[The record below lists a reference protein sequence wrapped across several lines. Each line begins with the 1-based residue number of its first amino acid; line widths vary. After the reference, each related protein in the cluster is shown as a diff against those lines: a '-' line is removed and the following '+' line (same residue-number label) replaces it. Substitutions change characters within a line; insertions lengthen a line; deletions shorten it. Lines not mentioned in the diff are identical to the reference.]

1 MKKVLSCLTALLLV
15 IALAIP
21 AFAESTGTIT
31 IKPADN
37 VSLEGKTLKAYKL
50 LDASFVNGTDASE
63 GVSYTVPDE
72 LAGFY
77 ASQFTLDKAAKD
89 FSVQVA
95 NKILDMS
102 ENSDALFAFAKEAL
116 AAAKSAGIAGTS
128 GAMNGANYVISGLA
142 HGYYVIEDEGT
153 AKPLSALM
161 LKTSSAEIQLKA
173 DKPTVDKEIDGDKDT
188 DDSKTGLVKYNNAAI
203 GDKVPFV
210 VKSTVPATT
219 GYTKYTMVFTDT
231 FSAGLTYNN
240 DLTVTVDGT
249 TVTTGYTAAVSGQTL
264 TVTFT
269 DVKGWDGKKIELNYT
284 ATVNQNAVIGTAGN
298 DNTVN
303 LTYSSNPNIDTET
316 ETTPDSKTRTFV
328 TEFGLLKV
336 DKLDPSKT
344 LRGVEFELTGT
355 KINKVLV
362 TDDKG
367 TKRLVETTEDV
378 TVKATTDEN
387 GKILFTGLSAGTY
400 TLTELKTLDG
410 YNLLTSPI
418 TVTIG
423 WTAPADDTVA
433 CTWTYSENCN
443 IVDGVAVVTVEN
455 STGTELPSTG
465 GIGTT
470 IFYIVGA
477 VLVLGAAIVL
487 VTRKILA
494 SSK

>member
-31 IKPADN
+31 IKPTDK

-50 LDASFVNGTDASE
+50 LDASFVNGTNATE
-63 GVSYTVPDE
+63 GVSYTVPDA
-72 LAGFY
+72 LADFY
-77 ASQFTLDKAAKD
+77 ASQFALDKTAKD

-95 NKILDMS
+95 DKISAMGNNS
-102 ENSDALFAFAKEAL
+102 EALFAFAKAAL
-116 AAAKSAGIAGTS
+116 AAAKAAGITGTVGS
-128 GAMNGANYVISGLA
+128 LDGVNYVISGLA
-142 HGYYVIEDEGT
+142 HGYYVIEDEGA

-173 DKPTVDKEIDGDKDT
+173 DKPTVDKEIDGDNDT
-188 DDSKTGLVKYNNAAI
+188 DDSTTGLVKNNNAAI

-231 FSAGLTYNN
+231 FSTGLTYNN
-240 DLTVTVDGT
+240 DLTVKVDGT
-249 TVTTGYTAAVSGQTL
+249 TVTTGYTATVSGQTL

-284 ATVNQNAVIGTAGN
+284 ATVNENAAIGTAGN
-298 DNTVN
+298 DNTVY
-303 LTYSSNPNIDTET
+303 LTYSNNPNSDTET
-316 ETTPDSKTRTFV
+316 DRTPDSKTRTFV

-336 DKLDPSKT
+336 DKADHNKT
-344 LRGVEFELTGT
+344 LQGVEFELTGT

-362 TDDKG
+362 TDDNG
-367 TKRLVETTEDV
+367 TKRLVETSEDV

-423 WTAPADDTVA
+423 WTAPADDTA
-433 CTWTYSENCN
+433 DCTWTYSDNC
-443 IVDGVAVVTVEN
+443 DTSGDVAIVTVEN

-477 VLVLGAAIVL
+477 VLVLGAAIIL